1 MNPPSGIKSP
11 SENNPPIP
19 LTELHQ
25 KIDAGV
31 KIAIAKALDRHRKLG
46 ESVSVWQN
54 GKVVTL
60 TAEEIPQLPADNQ
73 S

>member
-1 MNPPSGIKSP
+1 MNPPSGTKSS
-11 SENNPPIP
+11 SENNSPIP

-25 KIDAGV
+25 KIDVGV

-46 ESVSVWQN
+46 ESISIWQD

-60 TAEEIPQLPADNQ
+60 TAEEIPQPP
-73 S
+73 SI

>member
-1 MNPPSGIKSP
+1 MNPQSGTKSP
-11 SENNPPIP
+11 LDRKQQIP

-31 KIAIAKALDRHRKLG
+31 KIAIAKAIEKHRKLG
-46 ESVSVWQN
+46 ESISIWQD
-54 GKVVTL
+54 GKVITL
-60 TAEEIPQLPADNQ
+60 TADQIPPLKLDND